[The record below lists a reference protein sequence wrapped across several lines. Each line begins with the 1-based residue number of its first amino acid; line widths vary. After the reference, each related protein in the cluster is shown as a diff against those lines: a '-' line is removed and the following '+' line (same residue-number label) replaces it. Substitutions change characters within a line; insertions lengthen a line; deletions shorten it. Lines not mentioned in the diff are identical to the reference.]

1 MTELKDD
8 MGTRGIEASIA
19 DGRLTISISVPHLI
33 RMARIG
39 PGLDYM
45 EMSLGA
51 KIEIGDEAVCARSL
65 LQAMKHSEQLQ
76 GASYLYQLIDN
87 AVEVA
92 IEQGLPRF
100 VMTKEAA

>member
-1 MTELKDD
+1 MTEPKDD
-8 MGTRGIEASIA
+8 METSGIEASIA
-19 DGRLTISISVPHLI
+19 DGRLTISISVPDLI

-65 LQAMKHSEQLQ
+65 LQAMEHSDQFQ

-92 IEQGLPRF
+92 LEQGLPGFTVKR
-100 VMTKEAA
+100 EAA

>member
-1 MTELKDD
+1 
-8 MGTRGIEASIA
+8 
-19 DGRLTISISVPHLI
+19 
-33 RMARIG
+33 
-39 PGLDYM
+39 
-45 EMSLGA
+45 
-51 KIEIGDEAVCARSL
+51 
-65 LQAMKHSEQLQ
+65 MKHSEQLQ